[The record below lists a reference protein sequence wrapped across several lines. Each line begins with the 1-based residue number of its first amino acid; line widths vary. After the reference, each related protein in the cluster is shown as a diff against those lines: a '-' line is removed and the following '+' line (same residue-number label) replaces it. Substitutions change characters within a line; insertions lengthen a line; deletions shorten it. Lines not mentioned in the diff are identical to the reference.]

1 MPRNVMIFA
10 AGFGTRMRELT
21 KTTPKP
27 LLEVDGTTLL
37 DHAINAADRAGLQKK
52 IVNVSY
58 LGQQIVAHLKHR
70 RDILISEEGDHA
82 LETGGGLKKALP
94 LLGENPVFTMNPDA
108 IWTGAN
114 PFAELLA
121 AWDPER
127 MDGLLLLQPLE
138 TAISHAGK
146 GDFTLAPD
154 GHLNLKRF
162 AGEGRAFVN
171 TGVEIIRTDL
181 VSAQDA
187 EAFSLN
193 LVWDQML
200 RSRRLF
206 GVVHNGGWVDVGTPE
221 GITAANDHLNGQVDV

>member
-52 IVNVSY
+52 IVNISY
-58 LGQQIVAHLKHR
+58 LGQQIVTHLKRR
-70 RDILISEEGDHA
+70 RDILISDEGDHA

-108 IWTGAN
+108 IWIGAN

-154 GHLNLKRF
+154 GHLKRF
-162 AGEGRAFVN
+162 AGDGRAFVN

-181 VSAQDA
+181 VSAQD
-187 EAFSLN
+187 EQEFSLN
-193 LVWDQML
+193 LVWDEML
-200 RSRRLF
+200 RSKRLF

-221 GITAANDHLNGQVDV
+221 GIAAANDHLNGQADV